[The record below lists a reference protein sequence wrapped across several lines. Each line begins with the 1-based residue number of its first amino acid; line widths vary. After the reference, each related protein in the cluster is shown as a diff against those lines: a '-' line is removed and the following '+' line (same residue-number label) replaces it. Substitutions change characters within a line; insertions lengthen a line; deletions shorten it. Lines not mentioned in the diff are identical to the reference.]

1 MFDFQPHPH
10 LGLILMGGVFAWAG
24 IQHFF
29 HFRHLTGWLASRRWP
44 FPATLLTLGSL
55 LQIAGGGL
63 LIAGVLIPYAAAALI
78 VFTVVANLTLL
89 DFWRQPVESRQ
100 TSQNAFTGNIA
111 LIGGLLLAACGG

>member
-10 LGLILMGGVFAWAG
+10 LGLILMGGVFAWA
-24 IQHFF
+24 
-29 HFRHLTGWLASRRWP
+29 
-44 FPATLLTLGSL
+44 ATLLTLGSL

-63 LIAGVLIPYAAAALI
+63 LIAGVLIPFSATGLI

-89 DFWRQPVESRQ
+89 DFWRQPGETRQ